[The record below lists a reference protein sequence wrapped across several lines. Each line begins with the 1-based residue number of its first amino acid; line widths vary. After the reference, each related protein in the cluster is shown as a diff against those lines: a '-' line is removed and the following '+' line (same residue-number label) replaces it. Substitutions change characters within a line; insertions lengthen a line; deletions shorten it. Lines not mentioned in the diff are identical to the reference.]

1 MPRIGLDLFLSTAL
15 ICYLSTFFKFIIV
28 YIFNMRIDKI
38 IIIIIIIIITIIIIN
53 TIIINVVTIIIII
66 NIIHWYRL
74 FVSDNVVSF
83 GTKPFL

>member
-1 MPRIGLDLFLSTAL
+1 MPRIGLDLFLLTAL

-38 IIIIIIIIITIIIIN
+38 IIIIIIIITIIIIN

-66 NIIHWYRL
+66 SIIHWYRL

>member
-1 MPRIGLDLFLSTAL
+1 MPRIGLDLFLLTAL
-15 ICYLSTFFKFIIV
+15 ICYLSAFFKFIIV
-28 YIFNMRIDKI
+28 YIFNMRIDK
-38 IIIIIIIIITIIIIN
+38 IIIIIIIITIIIIN

>member
-28 YIFNMRIDKI
+28 YIFNMRIDK
-38 IIIIIIIIITIIIIN
+38 IIIIIIIITIIIIN